1 MAHEIAH
8 VLEGVS
14 RHSEEGIMK
23 GYWQQRD
30 YRQMK
35 SGTLPFDPTDVELIL
50 AALYKRAAQP
60 AQAEPRPH
68 EPTHARK

>member
-14 RHSEEGIMK
+14 RHSAEGVMRAR
-23 GYWQQRD
+23 WESSD

-35 SGTLPFDPTDVELIL
+35 SGTLPFDWTDAELIH
-50 AALYKRAAQP
+50 AALEERTRHSARA
-60 AQAEPRPH
+60 ELRPR
-68 EPTHARK
+68 